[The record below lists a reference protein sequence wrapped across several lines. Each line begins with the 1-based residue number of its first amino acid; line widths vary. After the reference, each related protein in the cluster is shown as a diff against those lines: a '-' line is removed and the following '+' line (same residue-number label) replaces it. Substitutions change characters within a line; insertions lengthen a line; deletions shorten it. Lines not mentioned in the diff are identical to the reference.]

1 MKLLDKKIE
10 IKGKKDWIILIK
22 GKYCVRESNNYNSNK
37 SISGNAHAITVY
49 TLTWEKSVLVWKIY
63 NIGCLDFNAQSL
75 KETGRTVL
83 TRK

>member
-49 TLTWEKSVLVWKIY
+49 TLT
-63 NIGCLDFNAQSL
+63 
-75 KETGRTVL
+75 
-83 TRK
+83 